1 MDDKTLWLIIV
12 LTTVG
17 FCLLAFLLLAPVY
30 LFLKRERKAG
40 EEWTDAIQQHRLR
53 EETRSSNGSS
63 APPPPEEGA
72 NETESL

>member
-30 LFLKRERKAG
+30 FFLKRERKAG

-53 EETRSSNGSS
+53 EKTRSPNGSS
-63 APPPPEEGA
+63 VPPPEEGA
-72 NETESL
+72 